1 MKKII
6 MLTALMA
13 LTLFAGGCG
22 SGQAAATGRRR
33 VRRARYRRLKRR
45 R

>member
-22 SGQAAATGRRR
+22 RL
-33 VRRARYRRLKRR
+33 RRAGGGCAAPGVGS
-45 R
+45 

>member
-22 SGQAAATGRRR
+22 SGQAAHAPG
-33 VRRARYRRLKRR
+33 VGG
-45 R
+45 